1 MTQKPARSA
10 QQPADAAIA
19 FEDLRREISLQR
31 AAIEGLTAAK
41 DKLPDY
47 SPTLRE
53 MASRLTKME
62 EWLASIDDRPAMR
75 LTPLTVAT
83 EMHEGLIT
91 YRADDRKLVVDAC
104 DALARSLGRVEGMI
118 KQKRSNDEQD
128 WWVTWAGTGGLLLG
142 VFWTLVG
149 VAAWM

>member
-1 MTQKPARSA
+1 MTQKPARTA
-10 QQPADAAIA
+10 QQPADAATA
-19 FEDLRREISLQR
+19 FEDLRREISFQR

-47 SPTLRE
+47 SLTLRD

-62 EWLASIDDRPAMR
+62 EWLARIDDRPAMR

-83 EMHEGLIT
+83 EMHEGLVT

-104 DALARSLGRVEGMI
+104 AELARSLGRVEGMI

-128 WWVTWAGTGGLLLG
+128 WWVTWAATGGLLLG
-142 VFWTLVG
+142 SFWTLVG
-149 VAAWM
+149 VAAFT